1 MKKINR
7 LTLVLT
13 LMAAGLFAS
22 CASDEEATRENQKI
36 ALDGSHFKFTEVAY
50 QAEQAVTRAAASVKP
65 TTVDLG
71 DGLEAE
77 VSVTPDAPTGK
88 TRAVDPISDGKYT
101 ILAFDPSTHNLQG
114 KLEGSVT
121 GGVFAPDA
129 GQKLLLDP
137 GTYDFTCFSEPV
149 VYDEPNKRLVV
160 KNWLTKSPT
169 IAHAQATIA
178 GDVYEVQF
186 NMEHKSARVRL
197 NITSDI
203 LSENTPIDAYLRGT
217 TFGSLYW
224 NEDWYTAF
232 SGALNNTGNFFYNV
246 PQPLTF
252 TNIAPVTT
260 QAGTTCTSAYG
271 YMLPSTAPNNSL
283 RDYTLHFTAGTIGG
297 APLASKAINLSGATF
312 PTGFQWDY
320 NQSITINVNVKG
332 QLYLFEDGK
341 ARVYAG
347 RGTHTPIGVVLQQ
360 KWEPANQKGIAIALN
375 NAADGVNY
383 VEALNSYAI
392 PFKLTDDDYI
402 FKFTTDGYDYTH
414 NTNVYDESRYADM
427 ATNMHI
433 PQSPK
438 LPAKDLKDL
447 TTHSY
452 LLPAYH
458 NAATYNPGV
467 ATQNIGEWFLPSGLQ
482 WRKALSALG
491 KIAPTTLDNAYG
503 DNSQNY
509 FFDPSFEPYDTQTF
523 FSMDLSKLQKFFTD
537 AGGTFPTGWYNMS
550 GGGEPGNRVHF
561 LLFRPTQVCL
571 LWSQEANFEVA
582 HVRPFVYY

>member
-13 LMAAGLFAS
+13 LMAAGLFAG

-50 QAEQAVTRAAASVKP
+50 QADQAVTRTAASVKP

-101 ILAFDPSTHNLQG
+101 ILAFDPTTHNLQG

-137 GTYDFTCFSEPV
+137 GTYDFTCFSESV
-149 VYDEPNKRLVV
+149 EYDEPNNRLVV

-169 IAHAQATIA
+169 IGHVQETIA
-178 GDVYEVQF
+178 GDDYEVAF
-186 NMEHKSARVRL
+186 NMEHKAARVRL

-203 LSENTPIDAYLRGT
+203 LSENTPIDAYLQGT
-217 TFGSLYW
+217 TFLTGYW
-224 NEDWYTAF
+224 VQDWYTAY

-271 YMLPSTAPNNSL
+271 YMLPSTAPYNSL
-283 RDYTLHFTAGTIGG
+283 KDYTLHFTAGTIGG
-297 APLASKAINLSGATF
+297 APLAGKTVDLNGATF

-347 RGTHTPIGVVLQQ
+347 RGTHTPIGLVIQQ
-360 KWEPANQKGIAIALN
+360 KWEPTNQKGMACALEIIKKS
-375 NAADGVNY
+375 V
-383 VEALNSYAI
+383 
-392 PFKLTDDDYI
+392 P
-402 FKFTTDGYDYTH
+402 
-414 NTNVYDESRYADM
+414 
-427 ATNMHI
+427 
-433 PQSPK
+433 
-438 LPAKDLKDL
+438 
-447 TTHSY
+447 
-452 LLPAYH
+452 PAYAWEDETKTLPSNPDH
-458 NAATYNPGV
+458 LNTTVYNGV
-467 ATQNIGEWFLPSGLQ
+467 HDGQNDVNGYNWTWDANSTKDHVVRGNEQEKYPAFYQAGHYTPSNVTITGANIGKWYIPAAGEVMELFRLFGTVTVPANEPWRGYCNMAQTDIDKMLAAFTKVNSGLLLQ
-482 WRKALSALG
+482 YRFLWTSTVCDAANTGGFGPYTPVSFNING
-491 KIAPTTLDNAYG
+491 NGTGQIWWPT
-503 DNSQNY
+503 
-509 FFDPSFEPYDTQTF
+509 F
-523 FSMDLSKLQKFFTD
+523 QK
-537 AGGTFPTGWYNMS
+537 TG
-550 GGGEPGNRVHF
+550 
-561 LLFRPTQVCL
+561 
-571 LWSQEANFEVA
+571 ANFYIL
-582 HVRPFVYY
+582 PFVKY

>member
-13 LMAAGLFAS
+13 LMAAGLFAG

-50 QAEQAVTRAAASVKP
+50 QADQAVTRAAASVKP

-101 ILAFDPSTHNLQG
+101 ILAFDPTTHDLQG
-114 KLEGSVT
+114 KLVGSVT
-121 GGVFAPDA
+121 SGVFTPDA

-149 VYDEPNKRLVV
+149 VYDEPNNRLVV
-160 KNWLTKSPT
+160 NNWQTKSPT

-186 NMEHKSARVRL
+186 NMEHKAARVRL

-203 LSENTPIDAYLRGT
+203 LSENTPIDAYLQGT
-217 TFGSLYW
+217 TFLTGYW
-224 NEDWYTAF
+224 VQDWYTAY
-232 SGALNNTGNFFYNV
+232 SGALNNTGNFWYNT

-260 QAGTTCTSAYG
+260 QTGTTCTSAYG

-297 APLASKAINLSGATF
+297 GSLASKAINLSGATF

-347 RGTHTPIGVVLQQ
+347 RGTHTPIGLVIQQ
-360 KWEPANQKGIAIALN
+360 KWEPTNQKGMACALEIIKKPFSSAYAWEDEIKTLPSN
-375 NAADGVNY
+375 PDHLNTTVYNGVHDGQNDMNGYNWTWDANSTKDHVVRGNEQEKYPAFYQAGHYTPSNATITGA
-383 VEALNSYAI
+383 
-392 PFKLTDDDYI
+392 
-402 FKFTTDGYDYTH
+402 
-414 NTNVYDESRYADM
+414 
-427 ATNMHI
+427 
-433 PQSPK
+433 
-438 LPAKDLKDL
+438 
-447 TTHSY
+447 
-452 LLPAYH
+452 
-458 NAATYNPGV
+458 
-467 ATQNIGEWFLPSGLQ
+467 NIGKWYMPAAGEVMKLFRLFGTVTVPANEPWSGNCYMAQTDIDKMLAAFTKVNSGLLLHHQ
-482 WRKALSALG
+482 FLWTSTVCDAANTGGPGPYTPVCFNINGNSPG
-491 KIAPTTLDNAYG
+491 QVMWPTFHKNAEFYV
-503 DNSQNY
+503 
-509 FFDPSFEPYDTQTF
+509 
-523 FSMDLSKLQKFFTD
+523 L
-537 AGGTFPTGWYNMS
+537 
-550 GGGEPGNRVHF
+550 
-561 LLFRPTQVCL
+561 
-571 LWSQEANFEVA
+571 
-582 HVRPFVYY
+582 PFVKY

>member
-13 LMAAGLFAS
+13 LMAAGLFAGY
-22 CASDEEATRENQKI
+22 ASDEEATRENQKI

-50 QAEQAVTRAAASVKP
+50 QADQAVTRAAASVKP

-101 ILAFDPSTHNLQG
+101 ILAFDPTTHDLQG
-114 KLEGSVT
+114 KLVGSVT
-121 GGVFAPDA
+121 SGVFTPDA

-149 VYDEPNKRLVV
+149 VYDEPNNRLVV
-160 KNWLTKSPT
+160 NNWQTKSPT

-186 NMEHKSARVRL
+186 NMEHKAARVRL

-203 LSENTPIDAYLRGT
+203 LSENTPIDAYLQGT
-217 TFGSLYW
+217 TFLTGYW
-224 NEDWYTAF
+224 VQDWYTAY
-232 SGALNNTGNFFYNV
+232 SGALNNTGNFWYNT

-260 QAGTTCTSAYG
+260 QTGTTCTSAYG

-297 APLASKAINLSGATF
+297 GSLASKAINLSGATF

-347 RGTHTPIGVVLQQ
+347 RGTHTPIGLVIQQ
-360 KWEPANQKGIAIALN
+360 KWEPTNQKGTACALDILN
-375 NAADGVNY
+375 YTWKNVDDHIEENISPSPTNMAEAAADMNGENW
-383 VEALNSYAI
+383 
-392 PFKLTDDDYI
+392 
-402 FKFTTDGYDYTH
+402 
-414 NTNVYDESRYADM
+414 
-427 ATNMHI
+427 
-433 PQSPK
+433 
-438 LPAKDLKDL
+438 
-447 TTHSY
+447 
-452 LLPAYH
+452 
-458 NAATYNPGV
+458 TYNANLQGTVRSNQATTYPAFYQAARYTPGV
-467 ATQNIGEWFLPSGLQ
+467 ATASSIGRWYLPSYGELIKFVQVFQKGFTPTATEPVSPHIDQMNTGFLSKVQNAFTQASKPDMSGHFIISSTQVYGGTPSMGFRPVFINIGSGDQLYTGFCWNTMTNSYILP
-482 WRKALSALG
+482 
-491 KIAPTTLDNAYG
+491 
-503 DNSQNY
+503 
-509 FFDPSFEPYDTQTF
+509 F
-523 FSMDLSKLQKFFTD
+523 
-537 AGGTFPTGWYNMS
+537 
-550 GGGEPGNRVHF
+550 VHF
-561 LLFRPTQVCL
+561 
-571 LWSQEANFEVA
+571 
-582 HVRPFVYY
+582 

>member
-13 LMAAGLFAS
+13 LMAAGLFAG

-101 ILAFDPSTHNLQG
+101 ILAFDPTTHDLQG

-121 GGVFAPDA
+121 SGVFTPDA
-129 GQKLLLDP
+129 GQKLLLNP

-169 IAHAQATIA
+169 IGHVQETIA
-178 GDVYEVQF
+178 GDDYEVAF
-186 NMEHKSARVRL
+186 NMEHKAARVRL

-203 LSENTPIDAYLRGT
+203 LSENTPIDAYLQGT
-217 TFGSLYW
+217 TFLTGYW
-224 NEDWYTAF
+224 MQDWHTAY
-232 SGALNNTGNFFYNV
+232 SGALDNTGNFFYNV

-271 YMLPSTAPNNSL
+271 YMLPSTESNNSL
-283 RDYTLHFTAGTIGG
+283 KDYTLHFTAGTIGG
-297 APLASKAINLSGATF
+297 APLAGTTVDLSGATF

-347 RGTHTPIGVVLQQ
+347 RGTHTPIGLVIQQ
-360 KWEPANQKGIAIALN
+360 KWEPTNQKGMACALEIIKDPVFSN
-375 NAADGVNY
+375 PVTYGDAYAWQDETKTLPSSPDHLNTTVYKGVHDGQNDVNGYNWTWDANSTKDHVVRGDAKEKYPAFYQAGHYTPSNATITGA
-383 VEALNSYAI
+383 
-392 PFKLTDDDYI
+392 
-402 FKFTTDGYDYTH
+402 
-414 NTNVYDESRYADM
+414 
-427 ATNMHI
+427 
-433 PQSPK
+433 
-438 LPAKDLKDL
+438 
-447 TTHSY
+447 
-452 LLPAYH
+452 
-458 NAATYNPGV
+458 
-467 ATQNIGEWFLPSGLQ
+467 NIGKWYIPAAGEVMELFRLFGTVTVPANEPWRGNCYMAQTDIDKMLAAFTKVNSGLLLRYQ
-482 WRKALSALG
+482 FLWTSTVCDAANTGGFGPYTPVSFYIKGSSSG
-491 KIAPTTLDNAYG
+491 QIWWPTFNKVG
-503 DNSQNY
+503 
-509 FFDPSFEPYDTQTF
+509 
-523 FSMDLSKLQKFFTD
+523 
-537 AGGTFPTGWYNMS
+537 
-550 GGGEPGNRVHF
+550 
-561 LLFRPTQVCL
+561 
-571 LWSQEANFEVA
+571 ANFYIL
-582 HVRPFVYY
+582 PFVKY

>member
-13 LMAAGLFAS
+13 LMAAGLFAG

-50 QAEQAVTRAAASVKP
+50 QADQAVTRAAASVKP

-149 VYDEPNKRLVV
+149 EYDEPNKRLVV

-169 IAHAQATIA
+169 IGHVQETIA
-178 GDVYEVQF
+178 GDDYEVAF
-186 NMEHKSARVRL
+186 NMEHKAARVRL

-203 LSENTPIDAYLRGT
+203 LSENTPIDAYLQGT
-217 TFGSLYW
+217 TFLTGYW
-224 NEDWYTAF
+224 MQDWHTAY
-232 SGALNNTGNFFYNV
+232 SGALDNTGNFFYNV

-271 YMLPSTAPNNSL
+271 YMLPSTESNNSL
-283 RDYTLHFTAGTIGG
+283 KDYTLHFTAGTIGG
-297 APLASKAINLSGATF
+297 GSLASKAINLSGATF

-347 RGTHTPIGVVLQQ
+347 RGTHTPIGLVIQQ
-360 KWEPANQKGIAIALN
+360 KWEPTNQKGTACALEIIKDPVFPN
-375 NAADGVNY
+375 PVTHGDAYAWEDETKTLPSNPDHLNTTVYNGVHDGQNDVNGYNWTWDANSTKDHVVRGNEQEKYPAFYQAGHYTPSNATITGA
-383 VEALNSYAI
+383 
-392 PFKLTDDDYI
+392 
-402 FKFTTDGYDYTH
+402 
-414 NTNVYDESRYADM
+414 
-427 ATNMHI
+427 
-433 PQSPK
+433 
-438 LPAKDLKDL
+438 
-447 TTHSY
+447 
-452 LLPAYH
+452 
-458 NAATYNPGV
+458 
-467 ATQNIGEWFLPSGLQ
+467 NIGKWYIPAAGEVMELFRLFGTVTVPANEPWRGYCNMAQTDVDKMLAAFTKVNSGLLLQ
-482 WRKALSALG
+482 YRFLWTSTVCDAANTGGFGPYTPVSFNING
-491 KIAPTTLDNAYG
+491 NGTGQIWWPT
-503 DNSQNY
+503 
-509 FFDPSFEPYDTQTF
+509 F
-523 FSMDLSKLQKFFTD
+523 QK
-537 AGGTFPTGWYNMS
+537 TG
-550 GGGEPGNRVHF
+550 
-561 LLFRPTQVCL
+561 
-571 LWSQEANFEVA
+571 ANFYIL
-582 HVRPFVYY
+582 PFVKY

>member
-13 LMAAGLFAS
+13 LMAAGLFAG

-50 QAEQAVTRAAASVKP
+50 QADQAVTRAAASVKP

-149 VYDEPNKRLVV
+149 EYDEPNKRLVV

-169 IAHAQATIA
+169 IGHVQETIA
-178 GDVYEVQF
+178 GDDYEVAF
-186 NMEHKSARVRL
+186 NMEHKAARVRL

-203 LSENTPIDAYLRGT
+203 LSENTPIDAYLQGT
-217 TFGSLYW
+217 TFLTGYW
-224 NEDWYTAF
+224 MQDWHTAY
-232 SGALNNTGNFFYNV
+232 SGALDNTGNFFYNV

-271 YMLPSTAPNNSL
+271 YMLPSTESNNSL
-283 RDYTLHFTAGTIGG
+283 KDYTLHFTAGTIGG
-297 APLASKAINLSGATF
+297 GSLASKAINLSGATF

-347 RGTHTPIGVVLQQ
+347 RGTHTPIGLVIQQ
-360 KWEPANQKGIAIALN
+360 KWEPTNQKGTACALEIIKDPVFPN
-375 NAADGVNY
+375 PVTHGDAYAWEDETKTLPSNPDHLNTTVYNGVHDGQNDVNGYNWTWDANSTKDHVVRGDAKEKYPAFYQAGHYTPSNATITGA
-383 VEALNSYAI
+383 
-392 PFKLTDDDYI
+392 
-402 FKFTTDGYDYTH
+402 
-414 NTNVYDESRYADM
+414 
-427 ATNMHI
+427 
-433 PQSPK
+433 
-438 LPAKDLKDL
+438 
-447 TTHSY
+447 
-452 LLPAYH
+452 
-458 NAATYNPGV
+458 
-467 ATQNIGEWFLPSGLQ
+467 NIGKWYIPAAGEVMELFRLFGTVTVPANEPWRGYCNMAQTDVDKMLAAFTKVNSGLLLQ
-482 WRKALSALG
+482 YRFLWTSTVCDAANTGGFGPYTPVSFNING
-491 KIAPTTLDNAYG
+491 NGTGQIWWPT
-503 DNSQNY
+503 
-509 FFDPSFEPYDTQTF
+509 F
-523 FSMDLSKLQKFFTD
+523 QK
-537 AGGTFPTGWYNMS
+537 TG
-550 GGGEPGNRVHF
+550 
-561 LLFRPTQVCL
+561 
-571 LWSQEANFEVA
+571 ANFYIL
-582 HVRPFVYY
+582 PFVKY

>member
-13 LMAAGLFAS
+13 LMAAGLFAG

-50 QAEQAVTRAAASVKP
+50 QADQAVTRAAASVKP

-101 ILAFDPSTHNLQG
+101 ILAFDPTTHDLQG

-121 GGVFAPDA
+121 SGVFTPDA

-149 VYDEPNKRLVV
+149 VYDEPNNRLVV
-160 KNWLTKSPT
+160 NHLLTKSPT
-169 IAHAQATIA
+169 IGHVQATIA
-178 GDVYEVQF
+178 GDDYEVAF
-186 NMEHKSARVRL
+186 NMEHKAARVRL

-203 LSENTPIDAYLRGT
+203 LSENTPIDAYLQGT
-217 TFGSLYW
+217 TFLTGYW
-224 NEDWYTAF
+224 MQDWHTAY

-246 PQPLTF
+246 PQPLAF

-260 QAGTTCTSAYG
+260 QTGTTCTSAYG

-297 APLASKAINLSGATF
+297 GSLASKAINLSGATF

-341 ARVYAG
+341 ARVLAG
-347 RGTHTPIGVVLQQ
+347 RGTHTPIGLVIQQ
-360 KWEPANQKGIAIALN
+360 KWEPTNQKGTACALEDASLDAFWEDPAKTGLAAETQRNQTVYADLYSGQNDLNGYNWTWDANSTTDHVVRANEQEKYPAFYAAGHYRPSFTTVTGANVGKWYLPAIGEVLQLFKKFTPVNLSSSMGWGGIVSAIDKSKYRKLE
-375 NAADGVNY
+375 NAFTNVGSTIY
-383 VEALNSYAI
+383 LNSFFWTSTTGDANGYYKYGPVAYNLMTSVYEPGTYVLMKNIHAVHVI
-392 PFKLTDDDYI
+392 PF
-402 FKFTTDGYDYTH
+402 
-414 NTNVYDESRYADM
+414 
-427 ATNMHI
+427 
-433 PQSPK
+433 
-438 LPAKDLKDL
+438 
-447 TTHSY
+447 
-452 LLPAYH
+452 
-458 NAATYNPGV
+458 
-467 ATQNIGEWFLPSGLQ
+467 
-482 WRKALSALG
+482 
-491 KIAPTTLDNAYG
+491 
-503 DNSQNY
+503 
-509 FFDPSFEPYDTQTF
+509 
-523 FSMDLSKLQKFFTD
+523 
-537 AGGTFPTGWYNMS
+537 
-550 GGGEPGNRVHF
+550 VHF
-561 LLFRPTQVCL
+561 
-571 LWSQEANFEVA
+571 
-582 HVRPFVYY
+582 

>member
-13 LMAAGLFAS
+13 LMAAGLFAG

-50 QAEQAVTRAAASVKP
+50 QADQAVTRAAASVKP

-101 ILAFDPSTHNLQG
+101 ILAFDPTTHDLQG
-114 KLEGSVT
+114 RLEGSVT
-121 GGVFAPDA
+121 SGVFTPDA

-137 GTYDFTCFSEPV
+137 GTYDFTCFSESV
-149 VYDEPNKRLVV
+149 EYDEPHNRLVV
-160 KNWLTKSPT
+160 NNWQTKSPT
-169 IAHAQATIA
+169 IGHVQETIA
-178 GDVYEVQF
+178 GDDYEVQF

-203 LSENTPIDAYLRGT
+203 LSENTPIDAYLKGT
-217 TFGSLYW
+217 NFLTGYW
-224 NEDWYTAF
+224 VQDWYTAY
-232 SGALNNTGNFFYNV
+232 SGALNNTGNFWYNT

-260 QAGTTCTSAYG
+260 QTGTTCTSAYG

-297 APLASKAINLSGATF
+297 GSLASKTINLSGATF
-312 PTGFQWDY
+312 PTGFQWNY

-360 KWEPANQKGIAIALN
+360 KWEPTNQKGTACALEDASLSAFWEDPAKTGLAAETQRNQTVYADLYSGQNDLNGYNWTWDANSTTDHVVRANEQEKYPAFYAAGHYRPSFTTVTGANVGKWYLPAIGEVLQLFKKFTPVNLSSSMGWSGIVSAIDKSKYRKLK
-375 NAADGVNY
+375 NAFTNVGSTIF
-383 VEALNSYAI
+383 LNSFFWTSTTADANGYYKYGPVAYNLMTSVYEPGTYVIMKNIYNIHVI
-392 PFKLTDDDYI
+392 PF
-402 FKFTTDGYDYTH
+402 
-414 NTNVYDESRYADM
+414 
-427 ATNMHI
+427 
-433 PQSPK
+433 
-438 LPAKDLKDL
+438 
-447 TTHSY
+447 
-452 LLPAYH
+452 
-458 NAATYNPGV
+458 
-467 ATQNIGEWFLPSGLQ
+467 
-482 WRKALSALG
+482 
-491 KIAPTTLDNAYG
+491 
-503 DNSQNY
+503 
-509 FFDPSFEPYDTQTF
+509 
-523 FSMDLSKLQKFFTD
+523 
-537 AGGTFPTGWYNMS
+537 
-550 GGGEPGNRVHF
+550 VHF
-561 LLFRPTQVCL
+561 
-571 LWSQEANFEVA
+571 
-582 HVRPFVYY
+582 

>member
-13 LMAAGLFAS
+13 LMAAGLFAG

-77 VSVTPDAPTGK
+77 ISVTPDAPTGK

-101 ILAFDPSTHNLQG
+101 ILAFDPTTHDLQG

-121 GGVFAPDA
+121 SGVFTPDA
-129 GQKLLLDP
+129 GQKLLLNP

-169 IAHAQATIA
+169 IGHVQATIA
-178 GDVYEVQF
+178 GDDYEVAF

-203 LSENTPIDAYLRGT
+203 LSENTPIDAYLQGT
-217 TFGSLYW
+217 TFLTGYW
-224 NEDWYTAF
+224 MQDWHTAF

-271 YMLPSTAPNNSL
+271 YMLPSTESNNSL
-283 RDYTLHFTAGTIGG
+283 KDYTLHFTAGTIGG
-297 APLASKAINLSGATF
+297 GSLASKTVDLSGATF

-341 ARVYAG
+341 ARVLAG
-347 RGTHTPIGVVLQQ
+347 KGTHTPIGLVIQQ
-360 KWEPANQKGIAIALN
+360 KWEPANQKGMACALEIIKDPVFSN
-375 NAADGVNY
+375 PVTHGDAYAWEDETKTLPSSPDHLNTTVYNGVHDGQNDVNGY
-383 VEALNSYAI
+383 NWTWDANSTKDHVVRGEAKEKYPA
-392 PFKLTDDDYI
+392 FYQA
-402 FKFTTDGYDYTH
+402 GHYTPS
-414 NTNVYDESRYADM
+414 NVTITGA
-427 ATNMHI
+427 
-433 PQSPK
+433 
-438 LPAKDLKDL
+438 
-447 TTHSY
+447 
-452 LLPAYH
+452 
-458 NAATYNPGV
+458 
-467 ATQNIGEWFLPSGLQ
+467 NIGKWYIPAAGEVMELFRLFGTATVPANEPWRGYCYMAQTDIDKMLAAFTKVNSGLLLQ
-482 WRKALSALG
+482 YQFLWTSTVCDAANTGGFGPYTPVSFYING
-491 KIAPTTLDNAYG
+491 SSSGQIWWPTFNKVG
-503 DNSQNY
+503 
-509 FFDPSFEPYDTQTF
+509 
-523 FSMDLSKLQKFFTD
+523 
-537 AGGTFPTGWYNMS
+537 
-550 GGGEPGNRVHF
+550 
-561 LLFRPTQVCL
+561 
-571 LWSQEANFEVA
+571 ANFYIL
-582 HVRPFVYY
+582 PFVKY

>member
-13 LMAAGLFAS
+13 LMAAGLFAG

-50 QAEQAVTRAAASVKP
+50 QAEQAVTRAAAPVKP

-121 GGVFAPDA
+121 SGVFAPDA

-149 VYDEPNKRLVV
+149 EYDEPNKRLVV

-169 IAHAQATIA
+169 IGHVQATIA
-178 GDVYEVQF
+178 GDDYEVAF
-186 NMEHKSARVRL
+186 NMEHKAARVRL

-203 LSENTPIDAYLRGT
+203 LSENTPIDAYLQGT
-217 TFGSLYW
+217 TFLTGYW
-224 NEDWYTAF
+224 MQDWHTAY

-260 QAGTTCTSAYG
+260 QTGTTCTSAYG
-271 YMLPSTAPNNSL
+271 YMLPSTESNNSL
-283 RDYTLHFTAGTIGG
+283 KDYTLHFTAGTIGG
-297 APLASKAINLSGATF
+297 GSLAGKTVDLNGATF

-347 RGTHTPIGVVLQQ
+347 RGTHTPIGLVIQQ
-360 KWEPANQKGIAIALN
+360 KWEPANQKGMACALEIIKDPVFQN
-375 NAADGVNY
+375 PVTHGD
-383 VEALNSYAI
+383 SYAWEDETKTL
-392 PFKLTDDDYI
+392 PSSPDHLN
-402 FKFTTDGYDYTH
+402 TTVYNGVHDGQNDVNGYNWTWDANSTKDHVVRGDAKEKYPAFYQAGHYTPS
-414 NTNVYDESRYADM
+414 N
-427 ATNMHI
+427 ATI
-433 PQSPK
+433 TG
-438 LPAKDLKDL
+438 A
-447 TTHSY
+447 
-452 LLPAYH
+452 
-458 NAATYNPGV
+458 
-467 ATQNIGEWFLPSGLQ
+467 NIGKWYIPAAGEVMELFRLFGTITVPANEPWRGNCNMAQTDIDKMLAAFTKVNSGLLLKYQ
-482 WRKALSALG
+482 FLWTSTVCDAANTGGFGPYTPVSFYING
-491 KIAPTTLDNAYG
+491 SSSGQIWWPTFNKVG
-503 DNSQNY
+503 
-509 FFDPSFEPYDTQTF
+509 
-523 FSMDLSKLQKFFTD
+523 
-537 AGGTFPTGWYNMS
+537 
-550 GGGEPGNRVHF
+550 
-561 LLFRPTQVCL
+561 
-571 LWSQEANFEVA
+571 ANLYIL
-582 HVRPFVYY
+582 PFVKY

>member
-13 LMAAGLFAS
+13 LMAAGLFAG

-50 QAEQAVTRAAASVKP
+50 QADQAVTRAAASVKP

-77 VSVTPDAPTGK
+77 VSVTPDVPTGK

-101 ILAFDPSTHNLQG
+101 ILAFDPTTHDLQG
-114 KLEGSVT
+114 KLVGSVT
-121 GGVFAPDA
+121 SGVFTPDA

-149 VYDEPNKRLVV
+149 VYDEPNNRLVV
-160 KNWLTKSPT
+160 NNWQTKSPT

-203 LSENTPIDAYLRGT
+203 LSENTPIDAYLQGT
-217 TFGSLYW
+217 TFLTGYW
-224 NEDWYTAF
+224 VQDWYTAY
-232 SGALNNTGNFFYNV
+232 SGALNNTGNFWYNT

-260 QAGTTCTSAYG
+260 QTGTTCTSAYG

-297 APLASKAINLSGATF
+297 GSLASKTINLSGATF

-347 RGTHTPIGVVLQQ
+347 RGTHTPIGLVIQQ
-360 KWEPANQKGIAIALN
+360 KWEPTNQKGMACALEIIKKS
-375 NAADGVNY
+375 V
-383 VEALNSYAI
+383 
-392 PFKLTDDDYI
+392 P
-402 FKFTTDGYDYTH
+402 
-414 NTNVYDESRYADM
+414 
-427 ATNMHI
+427 
-433 PQSPK
+433 
-438 LPAKDLKDL
+438 
-447 TTHSY
+447 
-452 LLPAYH
+452 PAYAWEDETKTLPSNPDH
-458 NAATYNPGV
+458 LNTTVYNGVHDGQNDMNGYNWTWDANSTKDHVVRGNEQEKYPAFYQAGHYTPSNATITGA
-467 ATQNIGEWFLPSGLQ
+467 NIGKWYMPAAGEVMKLFRLFGTATVPANEPWRGYCNMAQTDIDKMLAAFTKVNSGLLLQ
-482 WRKALSALG
+482 YQFLWTSTVCDAANTGGFGPYSPVSFCING
-491 KIAPTTLDNAYG
+491 NGPGQIWWPT
-503 DNSQNY
+503 
-509 FFDPSFEPYDTQTF
+509 F
-523 FSMDLSKLQKFFTD
+523 QK
-537 AGGTFPTGWYNMS
+537 TGANFYIL
-550 GGGEPGNRVHF
+550 PFVHF
-561 LLFRPTQVCL
+561 
-571 LWSQEANFEVA
+571 
-582 HVRPFVYY
+582 

>member
-13 LMAAGLFAS
+13 LMAAGLFAG

-50 QAEQAVTRAAASVKP
+50 QADQTVTRAAAPVKP

-121 GGVFAPDA
+121 SGMFTPDA

-169 IAHAQATIA
+169 IGHVQATIA
-178 GDVYEVQF
+178 GDDYEVAF

-203 LSENTPIDAYLRGT
+203 LSENTPIDAYLQGT

-260 QAGTTCTSAYG
+260 QTGTTCTSAYG

-297 APLASKAINLSGATF
+297 APLAGKTVDLSGATF

-347 RGTHTPIGVVLQQ
+347 RGTHTPIGLVIRQS
-360 KWEPANQKGIAIALN
+360 WEPANQKGTACALEIIKDPVFPN
-375 NAADGVNY
+375 PVTHGDAYAWEDETKTLPSNPDHLNTTVYNGIHDGQNDVNGYNWTWDANSTKDHVVRGEAKEKYPAFYQAGHYTPSNATITGA
-383 VEALNSYAI
+383 
-392 PFKLTDDDYI
+392 
-402 FKFTTDGYDYTH
+402 
-414 NTNVYDESRYADM
+414 
-427 ATNMHI
+427 
-433 PQSPK
+433 
-438 LPAKDLKDL
+438 
-447 TTHSY
+447 
-452 LLPAYH
+452 
-458 NAATYNPGV
+458 
-467 ATQNIGEWFLPSGLQ
+467 NIGKWYIPAAGEVMELFRLFGTVTVPANEPWRGNCYMAQTDVDKMLAAFTKVNSGLLLRYQ
-482 WRKALSALG
+482 FLWTSTVCDAANTGSFG
-491 KIAPTTLDNAYG
+491 PYTPVSFYINGSSSGQIWWPTFNKVG
-503 DNSQNY
+503 
-509 FFDPSFEPYDTQTF
+509 
-523 FSMDLSKLQKFFTD
+523 
-537 AGGTFPTGWYNMS
+537 
-550 GGGEPGNRVHF
+550 
-561 LLFRPTQVCL
+561 
-571 LWSQEANFEVA
+571 ANFYIL
-582 HVRPFVYY
+582 PFVKY